1 MDTDIIIPIY
11 NAFDF
16 TKKCIETVIEHTDL
30 TKHTLLLINDKS
42 TDQRILP
49 LLNLFTTEYPSLNI
63 TIINNESNQGFVR
76 TVNIGMQ
83 HSSRDVVLLNS
94 DTEVTKN
101 WLPKIQKCAY
111 SKAAIATVTPLSNN
125 ATLASVP
132 DFMSENTIP
141 SDFTI
146 EEYAGI
152 VERCSMNLFPEIP
165 TANGFCMYIKREA
178 INNIGLFDE
187 KTFGKGYGEENDFSY
202 RCLQA
207 GYRHLLCDNTYI
219 YHKGTQSFSQE
230 KTELINSHLQILKSR
245 YPSCVENTESFV
257 QQNPISDIQLN
268 IRYAINSH
276 SKKNVL
282 IVIHDFK
289 EAEKKNIGGTTL
301 HVHDLITNM
310 KEEFNFHVLYY
321 SDDDFKYHVTSFLP
335 FDKITSTL
343 GAYSQYTTLNL
354 YNDTF
359 NRDIKILIDTLK
371 IDLIHIHHLKH
382 MYLDIFKVA
391 KERSIPVIYTLH
403 DFYSIC
409 PSVKLFNKETFLCNY
424 ANAAGCGSCIAKTF
438 NLNINFIPLWRKEFY
453 ENLKTVK
460 KIIVPSYSTK
470 NIFLNTYKDLTI
482 EVVEHGYDKING
494 NPNNDN
500 PDKKKNKLYIV
511 VPCYNEEQV
520 LGETSKRLK
529 IKCENL
535 IQKGQISKDSKI
547 VFVDDGSKDRTW
559 KMISELHE
567 TDSLFSGV
575 KLSRNRGHQNALLA
589 GLTMASEH
597 ADMAISMDA
606 DLQDDIN
613 AVDQM
618 IEKYYEGCD
627 IVYGVRSARETDTFF
642 KRFTAEAF
650 YKLINKMGGEIIYN
664 HADYRLMSNRALKGL
679 LEFDE
684 VNIFLRGMVPMIG
697 YKSDI
702 VTYERAE
709 RFAGE
714 SKYPLKKMLSFAFE
728 GITSLS
734 VKPIQLIFNLGIL
747 ICTLSVIAI
756 IYFLFRHFTNNTVS
770 GWTSLITSIWFLGGL
785 QLVAIGLIGEY
796 IGKVY
801 LETKSRPKFIIE
813 KILNN

>member
-49 LLNLFTTEYPSLNI
+49 LLTLFTTEYPSLNI

-146 EEYAGI
+146 EEYAEI
-152 VERCSMNLFPEIP
+152 VERCSMDLFPEIP
-165 TANGFCMYIKREA
+165 TANGFCMYIRREA

-245 YPSCVENTESFV
+245 YPSCIENTEAFV
-257 QQNPISDIQLN
+257 QKNPISDIQLN

-301 HVHDLITNM
+301 HVHDLIKNM

-321 SDDDFKYHVTSFLP
+321 SDDDFKEKVNAHLANSMGNLLNRTLSMLVKY
-335 FDKITSTL
+335 FDGEVKPEFKGENPLAKKAL
-343 GAYSQYTTLNL
+343 GTIQ
-354 YNDTF
+354 
-359 NRDIKILIDTLK
+359 I
-371 IDLIHIHHLKH
+371 
-382 MYLDIFKVA
+382 
-391 KERSIPVIYTLH
+391 
-403 DFYSIC
+403 
-409 PSVKLFNKETFLCNY
+409 VKNHFDNFE
-424 ANAAGCGSCIAKTF
+424 IA
-438 NLNINFIPLWRKEFY
+438 E
-453 ENLKTVK
+453 
-460 KIIVPSYSTK
+460 
-470 NIFLNTYKDLTI
+470 
-482 EVVEHGYDKING
+482 
-494 NPNNDN
+494 
-500 PDKKKNKLYIV
+500 
-511 VPCYNEEQV
+511 
-520 LGETSKRLK
+520 
-529 IKCENL
+529 
-535 IQKGQISKDSKI
+535 
-547 VFVDDGSKDRTW
+547 
-559 KMISELHE
+559 
-567 TDSLFSGV
+567 
-575 KLSRNRGHQNALLA
+575 A
-589 GLTMASEH
+589 GLE
-597 ADMAISMDA
+597 
-606 DLQDDIN
+606 
-613 AVDQM
+613 
-618 IEKYYEGCD
+618 
-627 IVYGVRSARETDTFF
+627 
-642 KRFTAEAF
+642 
-650 YKLINKMGGEIIYN
+650 
-664 HADYRLMSNRALKGL
+664 
-679 LEFDE
+679 
-684 VNIFLRGMVPMIG
+684 
-697 YKSDI
+697 
-702 VTYERAE
+702 
-709 RFAGE
+709 
-714 SKYPLKKMLSFAFE
+714 
-728 GITSLS
+728 ITSL
-734 VKPIQLIFNLGIL
+734 VDATNKYVQDTAPWTLAKEEKMTECGQVLINVLDVMCI
-747 ICTLSVIAI
+747 IA
-756 IYFLFRHFTNNTVS
+756 
-770 GWTSLITSIWFLGGL
+770 SLIYPYCPNIASDMAKQLSFDLKTKLDDLTADNIKCGKLISKEDIKPVFLRL
-785 QLVAIGLIGEY
+785 DSELAD
-796 IGKVY
+796 
-801 LETKSRPKFIIE
+801 KSAK
-813 KILNN
+813 KQ

>member
-42 TDQRILP
+42 TDQQILP

-146 EEYAGI
+146 EEYAEI

-335 FDKITSTL
+335 FDKITSTVQL
-343 GAYSQYTTLNL
+343 
-354 YNDTF
+354 
-359 NRDIKILIDTLK
+359 
-371 IDLIHIHHLKH
+371 
-382 MYLDIFKVA
+382 
-391 KERSIPVIYTLH
+391 
-403 DFYSIC
+403 
-409 PSVKLFNKETFLCNY
+409 LFRIGWE
-424 ANAAGCGSCIAKTF
+424 
-438 NLNINFIPLWRKEFY
+438 
-453 ENLKTVK
+453 
-460 KIIVPSYSTK
+460 
-470 NIFLNTYKDLTI
+470 IFL
-482 EVVEHGYDKING
+482 
-494 NPNNDN
+494 
-500 PDKKKNKLYIV
+500 
-511 VPCYNEEQV
+511 Q
-520 LGETSKRLK
+520 
-529 IKCENL
+529 
-535 IQKGQISKDSKI
+535 
-547 VFVDDGSKDRTW
+547 
-559 KMISELHE
+559 
-567 TDSLFSGV
+567 
-575 KLSRNRGHQNALLA
+575 
-589 GLTMASEH
+589 
-597 ADMAISMDA
+597 
-606 DLQDDIN
+606 
-613 AVDQM
+613 
-618 IEKYYEGCD
+618 
-627 IVYGVRSARETDTFF
+627 
-642 KRFTAEAF
+642 
-650 YKLINKMGGEIIYN
+650 
-664 HADYRLMSNRALKGL
+664 
-679 LEFDE
+679 
-684 VNIFLRGMVPMIG
+684 
-697 YKSDI
+697 
-702 VTYERAE
+702 
-709 RFAGE
+709 
-714 SKYPLKKMLSFAFE
+714 
-728 GITSLS
+728 
-734 VKPIQLIFNLGIL
+734 GIL
-747 ICTLSVIAI
+747 IEFLKALHHFLHVVRIQISILLYAFFLLHFINNVFKLRFVQSHDNISKHLDETTVGI
-756 IYFLFRHFTNNTVS
+756 ICKPRIIRQS
-770 GWTSLITSIWFLGGL
+770 GNALHNLIVESQI
-785 QLVAIGLIGEY
+785 
-796 IGKVY
+796 
-801 LETKSRPKFIIE
+801 
-813 KILNN
+813 

>member
-500 PDKKKNKLYIV
+500 PDKKKNKKFNIAFIGYIT
-511 VPCYNEEQV
+511 EEKGLKYLEELTEKVKGTDINVHLFGQTTNKKCNKNKKNYV
-520 LGETSKRLK
+520 YHGKYIQQDLPNLLLENDIKLICLLSMWPETYSYTLS
-529 IKCENL
+529 ESL
-535 IQKGQISKDSKI
+535 
-547 VFVDDGSKDRTW
+547 
-559 KMISELHE
+559 ISEIPVISFDLGAIAERVKKADVGWILPINSTLDDIFKLISTIKSAPQEYKQKVEKIRHLLKNMK
-567 TDSLFSGV
+567 SLKDMGNEYTEIYNKTINVFPV
-575 KLSRNRGHQNALLA
+575 KNHDIYYIQSRNEFYRKGKETPTLDLKEEKKEYKRVKHIIKSSVPLKQAFNEVQNFRH
-589 GLTMASEH
+589 TYTNSKCRNK
-597 ADMAISMDA
+597 I
-606 DLQDDIN
+606 
-613 AVDQM
+613 
-618 IEKYYEGCD
+618 
-627 IVYGVRSARETDTFF
+627 FF
-642 KRFTAEAF
+642 KFIWYRI
-650 YKLINKMGGEIIYN
+650 LRINI
-664 HADYRLMSNRALKGL
+664 
-679 LEFDE
+679 
-684 VNIFLRGMVPMIG
+684 
-697 YKSDI
+697 
-702 VTYERAE
+702 
-709 RFAGE
+709 
-714 SKYPLKKMLSFAFE
+714 
-728 GITSLS
+728 
-734 VKPIQLIFNLGIL
+734 
-747 ICTLSVIAI
+747 
-756 IYFLFRHFTNNTVS
+756 
-770 GWTSLITSIWFLGGL
+770 
-785 QLVAIGLIGEY
+785 
-796 IGKVY
+796 
-801 LETKSRPKFIIE
+801 
-813 KILNN
+813 